1 MQNEGIG
8 DWAHRRRVKSAD
20 TVALIDGGRRTTY
33 AELAV
38 RVDRLAAALTRRGIG
53 RGDRVAY
60 LGPNAPEFLET
71 LFAVTSLGAIFVPLN
86 IRLAAGEIAYALS
99 DSGSALLIVDPTL
112 AALAPDTV
120 ETVEV
125 GAAYEELLAAV
136 DPTHVDHPV
145 SLDDPAAILYTSG
158 TTGRPKGAILTH
170 GNLTWNAIN
179 AIVDYDVTSREVAL
193 MVSPLFHVASL
204 GMGALPTLLKGGT
217 LVLQPRFDPAAVL
230 AAIQQHGI
238 TSLSGVPTTF
248 QMLAEH
254 PAWDSTDL
262 SSLSK
267 LTCGGSAV
275 PARVAEAYEKRGLAF
290 SSGYGMTE
298 TAPGA
303 TSLAP
308 RHSASHATTSGL
320 PHFFTSVRVVS
331 RSGEPLPA
339 GELGEIQVSGPN
351 VIPGY
356 WELPDASSAA
366 LDGPWFKSGD
376 LGFLDAD
383 GFLTVA
389 DRAKDMFIS
398 GAENV
403 YPAEVEQLI
412 MELDAVES
420 VAVIGV
426 PDDKWGEVGLAVV
439 IAVDGTTVTH
449 DEIAAHLDGR
459 IARYKIPKSTVL
471 VDELPRTA
479 SGKVKKNE
487 LRERFGT
494 GLMQ

>member
-1 MQNEGIG
+1 MKNQGIG
-8 DWAHRRRVKSAD
+8 DWVHRRRVKSAD
-20 TVALIDGGRRTTY
+20 AVALVSGDVRLTY
-33 AELAV
+33 AEFA
-38 RVDRLAAALTRRGIG
+38 RRIDRLAAGLTARGIRRGE
-53 RGDRVAY
+53 RVAY

-71 LFAVTSLGAIFVPLN
+71 LFAATSLGAIFVPLN
-86 IRLAAGEIAYALS
+86 IRLAAGEIAYALA
-99 DSGSALLIVDPTL
+99 DSGATLLVADPSL
-112 AALAPDTV
+112 AALVPDGVTTV
-120 ETVEV
+120 LV
-125 GAAYEELLAAV
+125 GPAYETLLAGGGDGHA
-136 DPTHVDHPV
+136 DHPV

-179 AIVDYDVTSREVAL
+179 AIVDYDVTSHDVAL

-204 GMGALPTLLKGGT
+204 GMGALPTLLKGGA
-217 LVLQPRFDPAAVL
+217 LVLQAKFDPAAVL
-230 AAIQQHGI
+230 TAIEEHRV
-238 TSLSGVPTTF
+238 TALSGVPTTF

-254 PAWDSTDL
+254 PAWASTDL
-262 SSLSK
+262 SSLTK

-275 PARVAEAYEKRGLAF
+275 PARIAEAYEQRGLAF

-303 TSLAP
+303 TSLSA
-308 RHSASHATTSGL
+308 RHSRSHATTSGL
-320 PHFFTSVRVVS
+320 PHFFTSVRVVD
-331 RSGEPLPA
+331 RSGREVPA

-366 LDGPWFKSGD
+366 LDDGWFRSGD
-376 LGFLDAD
+376 LGFLDDD

-412 MELDAVES
+412 MELPAVEA
-420 VAVIGV
+420 VAIIGV

-439 IAVDGTTVTH
+439 LPVAGAVVTH

-459 IARYKIPKSTVL
+459 IARYKIPKSTVT
-471 VDELPRTA
+471 VSELPRTA
-479 SGKVKKNE
+479 SGKVRKTE
-487 LRERFGT
+487 LRERYTAG
-494 GLMQ
+494 

>member
-1 MQNEGIG
+1 MENQGVG
-8 DWAHRRRVKSAD
+8 DWVHRRRVKSAD
-20 TVALIDGGRRTTY
+20 AVALVSGDARVTY
-33 AELAV
+33 AALAA
-38 RVDRLAAALTRRGIG
+38 RIDRLASALTSRGIAK
-53 RGDRVAY
+53 GDRVAY

-86 IRLAAGEIAYALS
+86 TRLAAGEIGYAVA
-99 DSGSALLIVDPTL
+99 DSGSTLVIVDPSL
-112 AALAPDTV
+112 AALVPADAATIV
-120 ETVEV
+120 V
-125 GAAYEELLAAV
+125 GDDYESFLASGDDV
-136 DPTHVDHPV
+136 HVDHPV
-145 SLDDPAAILYTSG
+145 SLDDPLAILYTSG
-158 TTGRPKGAILTH
+158 TTGRPKGAVLTH

-179 AIVDYDVTSREVAL
+179 AIVDYDVTSAEVAL

-217 LVLQPRFDPAAVL
+217 LVLQPRFEPAAVL
-230 AAIQQHGI
+230 SAIEEHGV

-254 PAWDSTDL
+254 PAWASTDL
-262 SSLSK
+262 SSLTK

-275 PARVAEAYEKRGLAF
+275 PARVAAAYEERGLAF

-320 PHFFTSVRVVS
+320 PQFFTSVRVVS
-331 RSGEPLPA
+331 RSGDPMPA
-339 GELGEIQVSGPN
+339 GELGEIQVAGPN

-356 WELPDASSAA
+356 WQLPDASAA
-366 LDGPWFKSGD
+366 AFDGPWFKSGD
-376 LGFLDAD
+376 LGFLDDD
-383 GFLTVA
+383 GFLTIA

-412 MELDAVES
+412 MELPSVES

-439 IAVDGTTVTH
+439 IPVGGATVTQE
-449 DEIAAHLDGR
+449 EIAAHLDGR
-459 IARYKIPKSTVL
+459 IARYKIPKSTVT
-471 VDELPRTA
+471 VSELPRTA
-479 SGKVKKNE
+479 SGKVRKSE
-487 LRERFGT
+487 LRERYGA
-494 GLMQ
+494 G

>member
-1 MQNEGIG
+1 MENQGIG
-8 DWAHRRRVKSAD
+8 DWVHRRRVKSAD
-20 TVALIDGGRRTTY
+20 AVALVSGDARVTY
-33 AELAV
+33 AALAV
-38 RVDRLAAALTRRGIG
+38 RIDRLASALTSRGIAK
-53 RGDRVAY
+53 GDRVAY

-86 IRLAAGEIAYALS
+86 TRLAAGEIEYAVA
-99 DSGSALLIVDPTL
+99 DSGSALVIVDPSL
-112 AALAPDTV
+112 AALVPSSVD
-120 ETVEV
+120 TVEV
-125 GAAYEELLAAV
+125 GPAYESFLASGDDV
-136 DPTHVDHPV
+136 HVDHSV
-145 SLDDPAAILYTSG
+145 SLDDPLAILYTSG
-158 TTGRPKGAILTH
+158 TTGRPKGAVLTH

-179 AIVDYDVTSREVAL
+179 AIVDYDVTSAEVAL

-230 AAIQQHGI
+230 AAIEEHGV

-254 PAWDSTDL
+254 PAWASTDL
-262 SSLSK
+262 STLTK

-275 PARVAEAYEKRGLAF
+275 PARVASAYEERGLAF

-320 PHFFTSVRVVS
+320 PQFFTSVRVVS
-331 RSGEPLPA
+331 RSGDPLPA
-339 GELGEIQVSGPN
+339 GELGEIQVAGPN

-356 WELPDASSAA
+356 WQLPEASAA
-366 LDGPWFKSGD
+366 AFDGPWFKSGD
-376 LGFLDAD
+376 LGFLDDD
-383 GFLTVA
+383 GFLTIA

-412 MELDAVES
+412 MELPSVES

-439 IAVDGTTVTH
+439 IPVAGASVTQ
-449 DEIAAHLDGR
+449 EQIAAHLDGR
-459 IARYKIPKSTVL
+459 IARYKIPKSTVT
-471 VDELPRTA
+471 VSELPRTA
-479 SGKVKKNE
+479 SGKVRKND
-487 LRERFGT
+487 LRQRYAAG
-494 GLMQ
+494 

>member
-1 MQNEGIG
+1 MENQGIG
-8 DWAHRRRVKSAD
+8 DWVHRRRVKSAD
-20 TVALIDGGRRTTY
+20 AVALVSGDVRVTY
-33 AELAV
+33 AELAS
-38 RVDRLAAALTRRGIG
+38 RVDQLASALSGRGVG
-53 RGDRVAY
+53 KGDRVAY

-86 IRLAAGEIAYALS
+86 TRLAAGEIAYALA
-99 DSGSALLIVDPTL
+99 DSGSSLLIVDPSLASLVPAEVAVLAVGPDYEAIL
-112 AALAPDTV
+112 AA
-120 ETVEV
+120 
-125 GAAYEELLAAV
+125 G
-136 DPTHVDHPV
+136 DPAHLDHPV
-145 SLDDPAAILYTSG
+145 SLDDPLAILYTSG

-179 AIVDYDVTSREVAL
+179 AIVDYDVTSAEVAL

-217 LVLQPRFDPAAVL
+217 LVLQPRFDPALVL
-230 AAIQQHGI
+230 AAIQEHRV

-254 PAWDSTDL
+254 PDWAGTDL
-262 SSLSK
+262 SSLTK

-275 PARVAEAYEKRGLAF
+275 PARVASAYEERGLAF

-303 TSLAP
+303 TSLSP

-320 PHFFTSVRVVS
+320 PQFFTSVRVVS
-331 RSGEPLPA
+331 RSGAPVPA
-339 GELGEIQVSGPN
+339 GELGEIQIAGPN

-356 WELPDASSAA
+356 WQLPEASAA
-366 LDGPWFKSGD
+366 AFDGPWFRSGD

-383 GFLTVA
+383 GFLTIA

-403 YPAEVEQLI
+403 YPAEIEQLV
-412 MELDAVES
+412 MELPAVEA

-426 PDDKWGEVGLAVV
+426 PDEKWGEVGLAVV
-439 IAVDGTTVTH
+439 IPVDGHAVTH
-449 DEIAAHLDGR
+449 EQIAAHLDGR

-471 VDELPRTA
+471 VEELPRTA
-479 SGKVKKNE
+479 SGKVRKNE
-487 LRERFGT
+487 LRERYRPD
-494 GLMQ
+494 